1 MKMKTGLK
9 GVMLGALLFAGS
21 IAASADSKI
30 VVLPY
35 HNTSYTLVAAEVLD
49 SNVQSLAIVD
59 DRGETVYVS
68 RPAAIE
74 GRYSKLFD
82 FSRLQDGTYRVR
94 LRSKAGV
101 VSEVPF
107 AIKNG
112 AVNIAKSEMV
122 SAADNELK
130 VWTNEDYL
138 FVSHLNRAMSP
149 AVITL
154 EDAFGRVLYNQS
166 LPADL
171 TYSGKYNVE
180 ALPRG
185 EYKVNIVS
193 GSKAFS
199 YAFRK

>member
-49 SNVQSLAIVD
+49 SNVRSLAIVD
-59 DRGETVYVS
+59 DMGETVYVS
-68 RPAAIE
+68 RPDAMA
-74 GRYSKLFD
+74 GRYSKVFD
-82 FSRLQDGTYRVR
+82 FSRLTDGTYRVR

-101 VSEVPF
+101 VSELPF
-107 AIKNG
+107 AVKNG
-112 AVNIAKSEMV
+112 TVDVAKSEMV
-122 SAADNELK
+122 PASENELK
-130 VWTNEDYL
+130 VWNNEDYL
-138 FVSHLNRAMSP
+138 FVSHLNRALSP

-154 EDAFGRVLYNQS
+154 EDSYGRVLYNQN
-166 LPADL
+166 LPANL

-193 GSKAFS
+193 GSKEFS